1 MARTRM
7 VTRTIVGT
15 KCNVMCVNTD
25 TAQIEYKDFIIGI
38 LAKDDII
45 ALKVLKQDY
54 ENESLKIVRVET
66 MEKYEKCYGMLESEF
81 LNYAKELDAKTRKI
95 LESDGEIE
103 TSEEENPFTESS
115 EKNNVPIEVPK
126 KAPKK
131 RK

>member
-1 MARTRM
+1 MARVRM

-15 KCNVMCVNTD
+15 KCNTMCVNTM
-25 TAQIEYKDFIIGI
+25 TAQIEYNDFIIGVPTT
-38 LAKDDII
+38 DENV
-45 ALKVLKQDY
+45 ALKILKKEY
-54 ENESLKIVRVET
+54 ENDTIKIVKVDT

-103 TSEEENPFTESS
+103 TPEEENPFTEPS
-115 EKNNVPIEVPK
+115 ENNVPIEEPK

>member
-1 MARTRM
+1 MARVRM

-15 KCNVMCVNTD
+15 KCFTMCVNTM
-25 TAQIEYKDFIIGI
+25 TAQIEYNDFIIGVSTN
-38 LAKDDII
+38 DENV
-45 ALKVLKQDY
+45 ALKILKKEY
-54 ENESLKIVRVET
+54 ENDAIKIVKVDT

-103 TSEEENPFTESS
+103 TSEENPFTETS
-115 EKNNVPIEVPK
+115 ENDVPSETPK
-126 KAPKK
+126 KVSMK